1 MRTASSF
8 ARVPPAGRVLST
20 GYTPRGRRGSRRR
33 AAWRLSCA
41 RDQRWDTTT
50 TWVVRTTLFALAAIK
65 AVPVARAVTKP
76 VLVTEAI
83 ASLEDDHTKTL
94 MGITS

>member
-1 MRTASSF
+1 
-8 ARVPPAGRVLST
+8 
-20 GYTPRGRRGSRRR
+20 
-33 AAWRLSCA
+33 
-41 RDQRWDTTT
+41 
-50 TWVVRTTLFALAAIK
+50 LFALAAIK